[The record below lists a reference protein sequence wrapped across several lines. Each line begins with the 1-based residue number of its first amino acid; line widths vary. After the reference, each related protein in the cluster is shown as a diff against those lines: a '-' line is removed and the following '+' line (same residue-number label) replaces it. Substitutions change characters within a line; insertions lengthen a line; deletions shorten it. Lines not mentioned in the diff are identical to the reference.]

1 MKKIYQVNT
10 NRKKDGMVLLTSH
23 NIDSGTNKKRDIT
36 NGKTVNSQ
44 INIKILN
51 VHTPNMKQNQYK
63 FKDE

>member
-1 MKKIYQVNT
+1 
-10 NRKKDGMVLLTSH
+10 MVLLISH